1 MKRGLLKGVII
12 FVVVL
17 VFYPIVKSGYE
28 LRGNN
33 MKSKIWLHRANTI
46 EKFKYFEEEYD
57 NFEVDVIFRNDN
69 RLEVTHD
76 HDDHSGLYLEEYFK
90 EIQNK
95 KTNLWIDLKNIND
108 ENKSQVCKKLDEIC
122 SDYSIDKKRL
132 IIETRDWQALS
143 YLTDNEFYTSWYL
156 DFDSGEIDAEDSER
170 LSSLIKEV
178 SSNNSVKAISFYGGN
193 YPYIN
198 DLALENIDLLS
209 WEHRKQKEM
218 LPFFG
223 RTRSMIYDD
232 KVKVILVKDN

>member
-1 MKRGLLKGVII
+1 M
-12 FVVVL
+12 
-17 VFYPIVKSGYE
+17 
-28 LRGNN
+28 
-33 MKSKIWLHRANTI
+33 
-46 EKFKYFEEEYD
+46 
-57 NFEVDVIFRNDN
+57 
-69 RLEVTHD
+69 
-76 HDDHSGLYLEEYFK
+76 
-90 EIQNK
+90 
-95 KTNLWIDLKNIND
+95 
-108 ENKSQVCKKLDEIC
+108 
-122 SDYSIDKKRL
+122 